1 MRTLGVYL
9 HIPFCRSK
17 CRYCDFTS
25 FAGKEALIP
34 SYKAALIKEV
44 ELRSRALAF
53 SDYVVDTIFF
63 GGGTPTL
70 AGAALVHEIL
80 EALARHFRIDPQ
92 AEITMEGNPAT
103 VEQRE
108 PALLRKAG
116 VNRFSLGVQSFNAE
130 LLHMLGRIH
139 NSDDVLRTYDNLRLA
154 GFDNINLDLIY
165 GVPYQTCD
173 VWLADLQKAILLKPE
188 HLSLYGLQLE
198 AGTPLER
205 DVAQGRLCEPD
216 EEETAAMYFS
226 ADALVVEVGYHHYEI
241 SNFALPG
248 RECQHNLKYWR
259 YQPYVG
265 FGCAAHSFVEGIRT
279 ANTASFADYLQR
291 MAEGEPATIAQEH
304 IQGREEVSEYLMLAF
319 RTSQGV
325 NEKEFHRRFGT
336 ELNLMLPKVEDFL
349 REGLLVKENDAIKMT
364 PKAWQVSNFI
374 LARIIPD

>member
-34 SYKAALIKEV
+34 PYVGALIKEI
-44 ELRSRALAF
+44 ELQSAAL
-53 SDYVVDTIFF
+53 SDYVVETVFF

-70 AGAALVHEIL
+70 LGAAIVHEIL
-80 EALARHFRIDPQ
+80 EALARHYRIDPQ
-92 AEITMEGNPAT
+92 AEITVEGNPAT
-103 VEQRE
+103 VEQCE
-108 PALLRKAG
+108 PSRLRKAG
-116 VNRFSLGVQSFNAE
+116 VNRFSLGVQSFDE
-130 LLHMLGRIH
+130 KLLHVLGRIH

-165 GVPYQTCD
+165 GVPCQSHAT
-173 VWLADLQKAILLKPE
+173 WLADLQKAVLLKPE

-205 DVAQGRLCEPD
+205 DVAQGLLCEPH
-216 EEETAAMYFS
+216 EEETAAMYLS
-226 ADALVVEVGYHHYEI
+226 ADALAVEVGYHHYEI

-248 RECQHNLKYWR
+248 RECLHNLKYWR
-259 YQPYVG
+259 YQPYIG
-265 FGCAAHSFVEGIRT
+265 FGCAAHSFVGGIRT
-279 ANTASFADYLQR
+279 ADTSSFADYLQR
-291 MAEGEPATIAQEH
+291 MGKGESAVITQEQ
-304 IQGREEVSEYLMLAF
+304 IGGREEISEYLMLAF

-325 NEKEFHRRFGT
+325 NEMEFLKRFGT

-349 REGLLVKENDAIKMT
+349 REGLLIKENGAIRMT
-364 PKAWQVSNFI
+364 PQAWQVSNFI
-374 LARIIPD
+374 LARILPD